1 MQDPN
6 SKTFQTIFKNKQRLH
21 FFLYAELIYIVIL
34 LLTVI
39 YAFPIFMRL
48 IVIQF
53 AVIAI
58 MLIGSGLLNWYDKK
72 TGRAV
77 VAKKDHEFFLKTF
90 IDETPTQK
98 VKSVFRMI
106 SFITILAAFVMVFF
120 GCAQIFTDLSVKV
133 KPSDLAIIENLLLL
147 VDSFYV
153 LTMFG
158 IMCGL
163 LFGKKRMERNS
174 SLAAGFL
181 SLVLIAF
188 HPESWLLFTIGLLAS
203 VSGYTLYRLNQL

>member
-21 FFLYAELIYIVIL
+21 FFLYAELIYVVIL

-77 VAKKDHEFFLKTF
+77 VVKKDHEFFL
-90 IDETPTQK
+90 
-98 VKSVFRMI
+98 
-106 SFITILAAFVMVFF
+106 
-120 GCAQIFTDLSVKV
+120 
-133 KPSDLAIIENLLLL
+133 
-147 VDSFYV
+147 
-153 LTMFG
+153 
-158 IMCGL
+158 
-163 LFGKKRMERNS
+163 
-174 SLAAGFL
+174 
-181 SLVLIAF
+181 
-188 HPESWLLFTIGLLAS
+188 
-203 VSGYTLYRLNQL
+203 YR

>member
-21 FFLYAELIYIVIL
+21 FFLYAELIYVVIL

-77 VAKKDHEFFLKTF
+77 VAKKRSRVFLK
-90 IDETPTQK
+90 
-98 VKSVFRMI
+98 
-106 SFITILAAFVMVFF
+106 
-120 GCAQIFTDLSVKV
+120 
-133 KPSDLAIIENLLLL
+133 N
-147 VDSFYV
+147 
-153 LTMFG
+153 
-158 IMCGL
+158 
-163 LFGKKRMERNS
+163 
-174 SLAAGFL
+174 
-181 SLVLIAF
+181 
-188 HPESWLLFTIGLLAS
+188 
-203 VSGYTLYRLNQL
+203 LYR

>member
-98 VKSVFRMI
+98 VKSVFRTI
-106 SFITILAAFVMVFF
+106 SFITILAVNH
-120 GCAQIFTDLSVKV
+120 K
-133 KPSDLAIIENLLLL
+133 
-147 VDSFYV
+147 
-153 LTMFG
+153 
-158 IMCGL
+158 
-163 LFGKKRMERNS
+163 
-174 SLAAGFL
+174 
-181 SLVLIAF
+181 
-188 HPESWLLFTIGLLAS
+188 
-203 VSGYTLYRLNQL
+203 

>member
-58 MLIGSGLLNWYDKK
+58 MLIGSGLLN
-72 TGRAV
+72 
-77 VAKKDHEFFLKTF
+77 
-90 IDETPTQK
+90 
-98 VKSVFRMI
+98 
-106 SFITILAAFVMVFF
+106 
-120 GCAQIFTDLSVKV
+120 
-133 KPSDLAIIENLLLL
+133 
-147 VDSFYV
+147 
-153 LTMFG
+153 
-158 IMCGL
+158 
-163 LFGKKRMERNS
+163 
-174 SLAAGFL
+174 
-181 SLVLIAF
+181 
-188 HPESWLLFTIGLLAS
+188 
-203 VSGYTLYRLNQL
+203 

>member
-21 FFLYAELIYIVIL
+21 FFLYAELIYVVIL

-77 VAKKDHEFFLKTF
+77 VAKKRSRVFL
-90 IDETPTQK
+90 
-98 VKSVFRMI
+98 
-106 SFITILAAFVMVFF
+106 
-120 GCAQIFTDLSVKV
+120 
-133 KPSDLAIIENLLLL
+133 ENL
-147 VDSFYV
+147 
-153 LTMFG
+153 
-158 IMCGL
+158 
-163 LFGKKRMERNS
+163 
-174 SLAAGFL
+174 
-181 SLVLIAF
+181 
-188 HPESWLLFTIGLLAS
+188 
-203 VSGYTLYRLNQL
+203 YR

>member
-21 FFLYAELIYIVIL
+21 FFLYAELIYVVIL
-34 LLTVI
+34 LFTVI

-77 VAKKDHEFFLKTF
+77 VAKKIT
-90 IDETPTQK
+90 
-98 VKSVFRMI
+98 
-106 SFITILAAFVMVFF
+106 SF
-120 GCAQIFTDLSVKV
+120 S
-133 KPSDLAIIENLLLL
+133 
-147 VDSFYV
+147 
-153 LTMFG
+153 
-158 IMCGL
+158 
-163 LFGKKRMERNS
+163 
-174 SLAAGFL
+174 
-181 SLVLIAF
+181 
-188 HPESWLLFTIGLLAS
+188 
-203 VSGYTLYRLNQL
+203 

>member
-21 FFLYAELIYIVIL
+21 FFLYAELIYVVIL

-77 VAKKDHEFFLKTF
+77 VAKRSRVFLK
-90 IDETPTQK
+90 
-98 VKSVFRMI
+98 
-106 SFITILAAFVMVFF
+106 
-120 GCAQIFTDLSVKV
+120 
-133 KPSDLAIIENLLLL
+133 N
-147 VDSFYV
+147 
-153 LTMFG
+153 
-158 IMCGL
+158 
-163 LFGKKRMERNS
+163 
-174 SLAAGFL
+174 
-181 SLVLIAF
+181 
-188 HPESWLLFTIGLLAS
+188 
-203 VSGYTLYRLNQL
+203 LYR

>member
-21 FFLYAELIYIVIL
+21 FFLYAELIYVVIL

-77 VAKKDHEFFLKTF
+77 VAKR
-90 IDETPTQK
+90 
-98 VKSVFRMI
+98 SRVF
-106 SFITILAAFVMVFF
+106 S
-120 GCAQIFTDLSVKV
+120 
-133 KPSDLAIIENLLLL
+133 
-147 VDSFYV
+147 
-153 LTMFG
+153 
-158 IMCGL
+158 
-163 LFGKKRMERNS
+163 
-174 SLAAGFL
+174 
-181 SLVLIAF
+181 
-188 HPESWLLFTIGLLAS
+188 
-203 VSGYTLYRLNQL
+203 

>member
-58 MLIGSGLLNWYDKK
+58 MLIGSGLLNWY
-72 TGRAV
+72 RQS
-77 VAKKDHEFFLKTF
+77 
-90 IDETPTQK
+90 QK
-98 VKSVFRMI
+98 
-106 SFITILAAFVMVFF
+106 
-120 GCAQIFTDLSVKV
+120 
-133 KPSDLAIIENLLLL
+133 
-147 VDSFYV
+147 
-153 LTMFG
+153 
-158 IMCGL
+158 
-163 LFGKKRMERNS
+163 
-174 SLAAGFL
+174 
-181 SLVLIAF
+181 
-188 HPESWLLFTIGLLAS
+188 
-203 VSGYTLYRLNQL
+203 

>member
-21 FFLYAELIYIVIL
+21 FFLYAELIYVVIL

-77 VAKKDHEFFLKTF
+77 VAKKDNEFFLKTF

-98 VKSVFRMI
+98 VKSVFRTI

-120 GCAQIFTDLSVKV
+120 SCAQIFTDLSVKV

>member
-77 VAKKDHEFFLKTF
+77 VAKKRSRVFLK
-90 IDETPTQK
+90 
-98 VKSVFRMI
+98 
-106 SFITILAAFVMVFF
+106 
-120 GCAQIFTDLSVKV
+120 
-133 KPSDLAIIENLLLL
+133 N
-147 VDSFYV
+147 
-153 LTMFG
+153 
-158 IMCGL
+158 
-163 LFGKKRMERNS
+163 
-174 SLAAGFL
+174 
-181 SLVLIAF
+181 
-188 HPESWLLFTIGLLAS
+188 
-203 VSGYTLYRLNQL
+203 LYR

>member
-77 VAKKDHEFFLKTF
+77 VAKKIT
-90 IDETPTQK
+90 
-98 VKSVFRMI
+98 
-106 SFITILAAFVMVFF
+106 SF
-120 GCAQIFTDLSVKV
+120 S
-133 KPSDLAIIENLLLL
+133 
-147 VDSFYV
+147 
-153 LTMFG
+153 
-158 IMCGL
+158 
-163 LFGKKRMERNS
+163 
-174 SLAAGFL
+174 
-181 SLVLIAF
+181 
-188 HPESWLLFTIGLLAS
+188 
-203 VSGYTLYRLNQL
+203 

>member
-21 FFLYAELIYIVIL
+21 FFLYAELIYVVIL

-77 VAKKDHEFFLKTF
+77 VAKKIT
-90 IDETPTQK
+90 
-98 VKSVFRMI
+98 
-106 SFITILAAFVMVFF
+106 SF
-120 GCAQIFTDLSVKV
+120 S
-133 KPSDLAIIENLLLL
+133 
-147 VDSFYV
+147 
-153 LTMFG
+153 
-158 IMCGL
+158 
-163 LFGKKRMERNS
+163 
-174 SLAAGFL
+174 
-181 SLVLIAF
+181 
-188 HPESWLLFTIGLLAS
+188 
-203 VSGYTLYRLNQL
+203 

>member
-1 MQDPN
+1 M
-6 SKTFQTIFKNKQRLH
+6 TINNISTCIIKPDVDEDNKK
-21 FFLYAELIYIVIL
+21 A
-34 LLTVI
+34 
-39 YAFPIFMRL
+39 
-48 IVIQF
+48 
-53 AVIAI
+53 
-58 MLIGSGLLNWYDKK
+58 
-72 TGRAV
+72 
-77 VAKKDHEFFLKTF
+77 
-90 IDETPTQK
+90 
-98 VKSVFRMI
+98 
-106 SFITILAAFVMVFF
+106 
-120 GCAQIFTDLSVKV
+120 
-133 KPSDLAIIENLLLL
+133 L